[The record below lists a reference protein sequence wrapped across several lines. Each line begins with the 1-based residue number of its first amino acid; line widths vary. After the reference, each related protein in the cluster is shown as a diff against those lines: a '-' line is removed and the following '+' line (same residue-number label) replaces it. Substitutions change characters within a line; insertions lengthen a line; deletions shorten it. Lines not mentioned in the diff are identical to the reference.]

1 MDIDFQIERE
11 WWNLKAD
18 REERDTGDESVN
30 RALRWREIE
39 RNLAGVRT
47 VLDIGAATGAFSIP
61 LARRGLEVTHVDLSP
76 AMLDLARQKAD
87 DLPNL
92 HIVEGNSTDL
102 RAFPDRSFD
111 LVLNMDGAISFC
123 GSRAIDAIN
132 EACRLTARKLILTV
146 SHRACMI
153 PVFIGSSISDAG
165 KLLPAVQSMFNN
177 GQWHQDE
184 FPSNAELTK
193 RNTGGRFAPLK
204 AFLPGDLKAVLEQAG
219 MRVLRVGGL
228 GSLAYLC
235 GADVVRKAAANAD
248 VWNEFL
254 NLCDRFDAEILPDGP
269 GTQDRAGLIAVAEPI

>member
-1 MDIDFQIERE
+1 MDIDLQIERE

-102 RAFPDRSFD
+102 DT
-111 LVLNMDGAISFC
+111 V
-123 GSRAIDAIN
+123 
-132 EACRLTARKLILTV
+132 AR
-146 SHRACMI
+146 
-153 PVFIGSSISDAG
+153 
-165 KLLPAVQSMFNN
+165 
-177 GQWHQDE
+177 
-184 FPSNAELTK
+184 
-193 RNTGGRFAPLK
+193 
-204 AFLPGDLKAVLEQAG
+204 LPGTCYPA
-219 MRVLRVGGL
+219 
-228 GSLAYLC
+228 LA
-235 GADVVRKAAANAD
+235 
-248 VWNEFL
+248 
-254 NLCDRFDAEILPDGP
+254 
-269 GTQDRAGLIAVAEPI
+269 